1 MNIDRTLWEHKEWLG
16 LLQPI
21 GLVVAPPALIRSQ
34 AIIDRGK
41 LIELQ
46 QEFKQHLAPEP
57 LPNGE
62 PWIADLLAMGKQVL
76 GWPEKMIIRELPPE
90 LEIALPDYGE
100 TLQADYGLKN
110 REGNEWLFLI
120 KIVSPGTNLDRAETE
135 KPGQGWKASPQAKF
149 ERLLRETQNPIGLL
163 CNGTEMRLIYAPRGE
178 SSGYLTFPVKAMTE
192 VAGRLI
198 LGALEMLLGKSRLYI
213 VPPEHRLPKLLENS
227 RQYQAEVSTQL
238 SIQVVD
244 ALWELLRGLQTGDA
258 AVQGQLLKELRQTP
272 EGRTHIYGGLITILM
287 RLVFLLYAED
297 EGLMPDEPVYQ
308 RNYAVSGLYEKLR
321 QDAGQYPDTM
331 DLRYGAYAGLLSL
344 FRLVYDGGGPYEDY
358 LPARHGQLFD
368 PDVYAFLEGR
378 PEGSKFK
385 KIDEP
390 LNIPQIPDGVIY
402 RILDKLVMLNGE
414 RLSYRALDVEDIG
427 SVYEGIMGFEVQ
439 TAPGLSIALSP
450 QDIVINVEDLLAA
463 KPGDRAN
470 LLKDWAECSLP
481 SKGATEL
488 KQAKTIEDILA
499 ALGRR
504 ISDRTQNLLPKG
516 SLYLQPGEERRKS
529 GSHYTPRALTGPI
542 VANTLKPILAQFGS
556 QPTAEQILSLKIC
569 DPAMGSGAFL
579 VEVCRQLA
587 ELLVASEE
595 KPQTSRGAGERG
607 SRGAEEQGNE
617 GKATP
622 IIQAR
627 RKIAQRCLYGVDKN
641 PFAVNLAK
649 LSLWLVTL
657 AKDAP
662 FTFVDHALKCGDSLV
677 GLTTKEVGAFVD
689 ITVGLPLYDS
699 VNNQVKQSESFRLK
713 IQATDTQTDA
723 DAAAN
728 EERWNQSESALENAR
743 FAAWAKVAA
752 FFAGAGKNKSEKAEI
767 EEKYRLLVEKN
778 LTNSIPP
785 TPLKKGGK
793 DATQNPS
800 LVNEVEGI
808 SPQKPMAV
816 LRGVGGI
823 CPTPFNWEMEFPEV
837 FNRPNPGFDCIVG
850 NPPFLGGKRIS
861 TNYGDQYLAWLKEI
875 HPESNGNADLVAH
888 FFRRSF
894 NLIRDYGTFGL
905 IATNT
910 ISQGDTRSSGLRFIC
925 NNGGMIY
932 HATQRY
938 RWPGMAAVVV
948 SLVHI
953 LKVGRSPQPPLK
965 RVASEDPNSPP
976 LLKGGQGGD
985 QNPLPQ
991 PILDGRPVKK
1001 ITAFLFN
1008 DGGNDDPKP
1017 LLANGEKSF
1026 IGSYVLGMGF
1036 TFDDSN
1042 EEATPIAEMHR
1053 LIAANPRNQEAIFP
1067 YIGGSEVN
1075 SSPTHAHHRYV
1086 INFGEMSEKE
1096 ARENYPDLMQIV
1108 EAKVKPERLK
1118 KPGSYSKQWWLFGRR
1133 NQEGQKAIA
1142 PLSRVLVCAQT
1153 SKYFSF
1159 VFLENQFVYDQ
1170 KLVIFPLDKF
1180 SQFIVMQSRIH
1191 ETWARFFGSSMK
1203 DDPVYAPS
1211 DCFQTFPFPENWET
1225 DANLE
1230 KIGQTYYETRAQ
1242 LMIQNNQ
1249 GLTDTYNRFHDPN
1262 ETDPEILELRQ
1273 LHQQM
1278 DLAVLAA
1285 YGWSDINPECGF
1297 ALDYLDTDSDQS
1309 YPPDIQERIDSHD
1322 LFFPTAEAA
1331 LEFENV
1337 VRTGKRKLPWRYRW
1351 DETTHN
1357 DILARLLEL
1366 NQQRYDA
1373 EIRLGK
1379 HSQGKKQQTKQKS
1392 KPKKEGNSDQLNL
1405 LT

>member
-1 MNIDRTLWEHKEWLG
+1 MNIDRTLFEHKEWLG

-21 GLVVAPPALIRSQ
+21 GLVVAPPALIKAQ
-34 AIIDRGK
+34 ANIDRGK

-46 QEFKQHLAPEP
+46 QKFKEYLAPEP

-62 PWIADLLAMGKQVL
+62 PWISDLLEMGKQVL
-76 GWPEKMIIRELPPE
+76 EWPEKVIVRELPAE
-90 LEIALPDYGE
+90 LSVFLRDYGE
-100 TLQADYGLKN
+100 ILQADYALKN

-120 KIVSPGTNLDRAETE
+120 KIVSPGTDLDRAETE

-163 CNGTEMRLIYAPRGE
+163 CNGTEIRLIYAPRGE

-198 LGALEMLLGKSRLYI
+198 LGALEMLLGKSRLYT
-213 VPPEHRLPKLLENS
+213 VPAKDRLPQILANS

-238 SIQVVD
+238 SAQVLD
-244 ALWELLRGLQTGDA
+244 ALWELLRGMQTADA
-258 AVQGQLLKELRQTP
+258 AVQGQLLKELRQNP
-272 EGRTHIYGGLITILM
+272 EGKTHIYGGLITILM

-308 RNYAVSGLYEKLR
+308 RYYAVSGLYEKLR
-321 QDAGQYPDTM
+321 NDAGQYPDTM

-368 PDVYAFLEGR
+368 PDVYGFLEGR

-385 KIDEP
+385 DIQEP

-402 RILDKLVMLNGE
+402 RILDKLVMLNGD
-414 RLSYRALDVEDIG
+414 RLSYRSLDVEDIG

-439 TAPGLSIALSP
+439 TAPDLSIALSP
-450 QDIVINVEDLLAA
+450 QDIVINVAELLAA
-463 KPGDRAN
+463 KPGDRAK

-481 SKGATEL
+481 TKGATEL

-504 ISDRTQNLLPKG
+504 ISDRTHNLLPKG

-556 QPTAEQILSLKIC
+556 NPTAEQILSLKIC

-587 ELLVASEE
+587 ELLVVAD
-595 KPQTSRGAGERG
+595 
-607 SRGAEEQGNE
+607 
-617 GKATP
+617 ATETGFLKETRFLSTTQIP

-677 GLTTKEVGAFVD
+677 GLTTKEIGAFVD
-689 ITVGLPLYDS
+689 PTADLPLS
-699 VNNQVKQSESFRLK
+699 KLLNNQVRESEDFRLQ

-723 DAAAN
+723 DAEAN
-728 EERWNQSESALENAR
+728 AERWNQSESALENAR

-752 FFAGAGKNKSEKAEI
+752 FFDGASKNKSEKAEI
-767 EEKYRLLVEKN
+767 EEKYRLLVENSLSGDGDARNRVFSKN
-778 LTNSIPP
+778 PVSTS
-785 TPLKKGGK
+785 
-793 DATQNPS
+793 
-800 LVNEVEGI
+800 NEVSI
-808 SPQKPMAV
+808 
-816 LRGVGGI
+816 
-823 CPTPFNWEMEFPEV
+823 PTPFNWEVEFPEV

-850 NPPFLGGKRIS
+850 NPPFAGKNTII
-861 TNYGDQYLAWLKEI
+861 NGNPEGYVDWLKEV
-875 HPESNGNADLVAH
+875 HPESHGNADLVAH

-894 NLIRDYGTFGL
+894 NLIRDYGTLGL

-925 NNGGMIY
+925 NHGGMIY

-953 LKVGRSPQPPLK
+953 FKGGKNIGVGTGAPPL
-965 RVASEDPNSPP
+965 
-976 LLKGGQGGD
+976 Q
-985 QNPLPQ
+985 LPQ
-991 PILDGRPVKK
+991 PILDGRPVNK

-1017 LLANGEKSF
+1017 LLANAEKSF
-1026 IGSYVLGMGF
+1026 QGSIVLGMGF

-1042 EEATPIAEMHR
+1042 ADATPIAEMHR
-1053 LIAANPRNQEAIFP
+1053 LIAANPQNQEVIFP

-1086 INFGEMSEKE
+1086 INFGEMSEQE
-1096 ARENYPDLMQIV
+1096 AREGYPDLMQIV
-1108 EAKVKPERLK
+1108 EAKVKPERAKLTRNAIGRK
-1118 KPGSYSKQWWLFGRR
+1118 RADFWWQYGSAAKELY
-1133 NQEGQKAIA
+1133 KAIA
-1142 PLSRVLVCAQT
+1142 PLSRVLVIACAAT
-1153 SKYFSF
+1153 KYLGFAFLPSNMVFSH
-1159 VFLENQFVYDQ
+1159 
-1170 KLVIFPLDKF
+1170 KLVVFPLDKF
-1180 SQFIVMQSRIH
+1180 SQFTVMQSRIH
-1191 ETWARFFGSSMK
+1191 EIWSIFFSATLE
-1203 DDPVYAPS
+1203 DRLTYNPT
-1211 DCFQTFPFPENWET
+1211 DCFETFPFPENWET

-1230 KIGQTYYETRAQ
+1230 QIGQTYYETRAQ
-1242 LMIQNNQ
+1242 LMIENNQ

-1262 ETDPEILELRQ
+1262 ETDPEILQLREL
-1273 LHQQM
+1273 HEQM
-1278 DLAVLAA
+1278 DLAVLSA
-1285 YGWSDINPECGF
+1285 YGWSDPTPECGF
-1297 ALDYLDTDSDQS
+1297 ALDYLDTDPDHS
-1309 YPPDIQERIDSHD
+1309 YPPDIQDRIDSHD
-1322 LFFPTAEAA
+1322 LFFPTADAA
-1331 LEFENV
+1331 LEFANAV
-1337 VRTGKRKLPWRYRW
+1337 QTGKRKLPWRRRW
-1351 DETTHN
+1351 DEPTHN
-1357 DILARLLEL
+1357 DILARLLQL
-1366 NQQRYDA
+1366 NQERYDA

-1379 HSQGKKQQTKQKS
+1379 HSQGKKKQTKPPS
-1392 KPKKEGNSDQLNL
+1392 KPKKEVNSDQLNL
-1405 LT
+1405 L

>member
-1 MNIDRTLWEHKEWLG
+1 MNIDRTLFEHKEWLG

-21 GLVVAPPALIRSQ
+21 GLVVAPPALIKAQ
-34 AIIDRGK
+34 ANIDRGK

-46 QEFKQHLAPEP
+46 QKFKEYLAPEP

-62 PWIADLLAMGKQVL
+62 PWISDLLEMGKQVL
-76 GWPEKMIIRELPPE
+76 EWPEKVIVRELPAE
-90 LEIALPDYGE
+90 LSVFLRDYGE
-100 TLQADYGLKN
+100 ILQADYGLKN

-120 KIVSPGTNLDRAETE
+120 KIVSPGTDLDRAETE

-163 CNGTEMRLIYAPRGE
+163 CNGTEIRLIYAPRGE

-198 LGALEMLLGKSRLYI
+198 LGALEMLLGKSRLYT
-213 VPPEHRLPKLLENS
+213 VPAKDRLPQILANS

-238 SIQVVD
+238 SAQVLD
-244 ALWELLRGLQTGDA
+244 ALWELLRGMQTADA
-258 AVQGQLLKELRQTP
+258 AVQGQLLKELRQNP
-272 EGRTHIYGGLITILM
+272 EGKTHIYGGLITILM

-308 RNYAVSGLYEKLR
+308 RYYAVSGLYEKLR
-321 QDAGQYPDTM
+321 NDAGQYPDTM

-368 PDVYAFLEGR
+368 PDVYGFLEGR

-385 KIDEP
+385 DIEEP
-390 LNIPQIPDGVIY
+390 LNVPQIPDGTIY
-402 RILDKLVMLNGE
+402 RILDKLVMLNGD
-414 RLSYRALDVEDIG
+414 RLSYRSLDVEDIG

-439 TAPGLSIALSP
+439 TAPDLSIALSP
-450 QDIVINVEDLLAA
+450 QDIVINVAELLAA
-463 KPGDRAN
+463 KPGDRAK

-481 SKGATEL
+481 TKGATEL

-542 VANTLKPILAQFGS
+542 VANTLKPILQQFGS
-556 QPTAEQILSLKIC
+556 NPTAEQILSLKIC

-587 ELLVASEE
+587 ELLVVADATETGFLEE
-595 KPQTSRGAGERG
+595 TRFLSTTQI
-607 SRGAEEQGNE
+607 
-617 GKATP
+617 P

-677 GLTTKEVGAFVD
+677 GLTTKEIGAFVD
-689 ITVGLPLYDS
+689 PTADLPLS
-699 VNNQVKQSESFRLK
+699 KLLNNQVRESEDFRLQ

-723 DAAAN
+723 DAEAN
-728 EERWNQSESALENAR
+728 AERWNQSESALENAR

-752 FFAGAGKNKSEKAEI
+752 FFDGASKNKSEKVEI
-767 EEKYRLLVEKN
+767 ENKYRLLVENSLSGDGDARNRVFSKN
-778 LTNSIPP
+778 PVSTS
-785 TPLKKGGK
+785 
-793 DATQNPS
+793 
-800 LVNEVEGI
+800 NEVSI
-808 SPQKPMAV
+808 
-816 LRGVGGI
+816 
-823 CPTPFNWEMEFPEV
+823 PTPFNWEVEFPEV

-850 NPPFLGGKRIS
+850 NPPFAGKNTII
-861 TNYGDQYLAWLKEI
+861 NGNPEGYVDWLKEV
-875 HPESNGNADLVAH
+875 HPESHGNADLVAH

-894 NLIRDYGTFGL
+894 NLIRDYGTLGL

-925 NNGGMIY
+925 NHGGMIY

-953 LKVGRSPQPPLK
+953 FKGGKNIGVGTGAPPL
-965 RVASEDPNSPP
+965 
-976 LLKGGQGGD
+976 Q
-985 QNPLPQ
+985 LPQ

-1017 LLANGEKSF
+1017 LLANAEKSF

-1036 TFDDSN
+1036 TFDDRN
-1042 EEATPIAEMHR
+1042 ADATPIAEMHR
-1053 LIAANPRNQEAIFP
+1053 LIAANPQNQEVIFP

-1075 SSPTHAHHRYV
+1075 SSPTHQYYRYA
-1086 INFGEMSEKE
+1086 IDFFDREESECW
-1096 ARENYPDLMQIV
+1096 ENYPDLMQIV
-1108 EAKVKPERLK
+1108 HDKVKPERDVQKRKALCERWWQYAEKRPGLK
-1118 KPGSYSKQWWLFGRR
+1118 
-1133 NQEGQKAIA
+1133 KAIA
-1142 PLSRVLVCAQT
+1142 PLSRVLVCSLHSANL
-1153 SKYFSF
+1153 SFAFLSANSVFSHALA
-1159 VFLENQFVYDQ
+1159 VFSLET
-1170 KLVIFPLDKF
+1170 F
-1180 SQFIVMQSRIH
+1180 SAFTILQSRIH
-1191 ETWARFFGSSMK
+1191 ETWARFFGSSLE
-1203 DDPVYAPS
+1203 DRLRYTPT
-1211 DCFQTFPFPENWET
+1211 DCFETFPFPENWET
-1225 DANLE
+1225 EANLE
-1230 KIGQTYYETRAQ
+1230 QIGQTYYETRAQ
-1242 LMIQNNQ
+1242 LMIENNQ

-1262 ETDPEILELRQ
+1262 ETDPEILQLREL
-1273 LHQQM
+1273 HEQM
-1278 DLAVLAA
+1278 DLAVLSA
-1285 YGWSDINPECGF
+1285 YGWSDLTPECGF
-1297 ALDYLDTDSDQS
+1297 ALDYLDTDPDHS
-1309 YPPDIQERIDSHD
+1309 YPPDIQDRIDSHD
-1322 LFFPTAEAA
+1322 LFFPTADAA
-1331 LEFENV
+1331 LEFANAV
-1337 VRTGKRKLPWRYRW
+1337 QTGKRKLPWRRRW
-1351 DETTHN
+1351 DEPTHN
-1357 DILARLLEL
+1357 DILARLLQL
-1366 NQQRYDA
+1366 NQERYDA

-1379 HSQGKKQQTKQKS
+1379 HSQGKKKQSKPPS
-1392 KPKKEGNSDQLNL
+1392 KPKKEVNSDQLNL
-1405 LT
+1405 L

>member
-1 MNIDRTLWEHKEWLG
+1 MNIDRTLYEHKEWLG
-16 LLQPI
+16 LLQPV
-21 GLVVAPPALIRSQ
+21 GLVVAPPALVRSQ
-34 AIIDRGK
+34 AIIDRAK

-46 QEFKQHLAPEP
+46 QKFKKHLAPSL

-62 PWIADLLAMGKQVL
+62 LWISDLLEMGKQVL
-76 GWPEKMIIRELPPE
+76 GWPEKAIVRELPAE
-90 LEIALPDYGE
+90 LSVFLREYGE
-100 TLQADYGLKN
+100 ILQADYGLKN
-110 REGNEWLFLI
+110 RQGNEWLFLI
-120 KIVSPGTNLDRAETE
+120 KIVSPGTDLDRAETE
-135 KPGQGWKASPQAKF
+135 KPEQGWKASPQAKF
-149 ERLLRETQNPIGLL
+149 ERLLRETKNPIGLL
-163 CNGTEMRLIYAPRGE
+163 CNGTEIRLIYAPSGE

-213 VPPEHRLPKLLENS
+213 VPAEHQLPQLLANS

-238 SIQVVD
+238 SAQVLD
-244 ALWELLRGLQTGDA
+244 ALWELLRGLQTADS
-258 AVQGQLLKELRQTP
+258 AVGGKLLGELRSNP
-272 EGRTHIYGGLITILM
+272 EGRIHIYGGLITILM

-308 RNYAVSGLYEKLR
+308 RHYAVSGLYEKLR
-321 QDAGQYPDTM
+321 NDAGQYPDTM
-331 DLRYGAYAGLLSL
+331 DLRYGAYARLLSL

-368 PDVYAFLEGR
+368 PDVYGFLEGR
-378 PEGSKFK
+378 PEGSKFRDIK
-385 KIDEP
+385 EP
-390 LNIPQIPDGVIY
+390 LDNIPQISDGVIY

-439 TAPGLSIALSP
+439 TASSLSIALSP
-450 QDIVINVEDLLAA
+450 QDIVISIEELLAA
-463 KPGDRAN
+463 KPGDRAK
-470 LLKDWAECSLP
+470 LLKDKAECKITGKALE
-481 SKGATEL
+481 EL

-499 ALGRR
+499 VLGRR

-529 GSHYTPRALTGPI
+529 GSHYTPRALTEPI
-542 VANTLKPILAQFGS
+542 VANTLKPILEQFGPK
-556 QPTAEQILSLKIC
+556 PTAEQILSLKIC

-587 ELLVASEE
+587 DLLVVAETTEE
-595 KPQTSRGAGERG
+595 TNHKDTKDTKEI
-607 SRGAEEQGNE
+607 
-617 GKATP
+617 P

-657 AKDAP
+657 SKDAP

-677 GLTTKEVGAFVD
+677 GLTTKEIGAFVD
-689 ITVGLPLYDS
+689 PTAGLPLFEF
-699 VNNQVKQSESFRLK
+699 VKEKVQESESYRCQ
-713 IQATDTQTDA
+713 IQGTDTITDA
-723 DAAAN
+723 DAEAN
-728 EERWNQSESALENAR
+728 AQRWEQAELALEDAR

-752 FFAGAGKNKSEKAEI
+752 FFEGVSKNKSEKVEI
-767 EEKYRLLVEKN
+767 EEKYRRLVQET
-778 LTNSIPP
+778 LAGDRSQFSPR
-785 TPLKKGGK
+785 
-793 DATQNPS
+793 NPVS
-800 LVNEVEGI
+800 V
-808 SPQKPMAV
+808 
-816 LRGVGGI
+816 
-823 CPTPFNWEMEFPEV
+823 PTPFNWEIEFPEV
-837 FNRPNPGFDCIVG
+837 FNRDNPGFDCIVG
-850 NPPFLGGKRIS
+850 NPPFAGKNNIINS
-861 TNYGDQYLAWLKEI
+861 NLEGYVDWLKEI
-875 HPESNGNADLVAH
+875 HPESHGNADLVAH

-894 NLIRDYGTFGL
+894 NLIRNYGTFGL

-925 NNGGMIY
+925 NHGGMIY
-932 HATQRY
+932 HATRRY

-953 LKVGRSPQPPLK
+953 FKVGKNIGVDKGTPPL
-965 RVASEDPNSPP
+965 PPP
-976 LLKGGQGGD
+976 LQ
-985 QNPLPQ
+985 LPQ

-1017 LLANGEKSF
+1017 LLANAEKSF
-1026 IGSYVLGMGF
+1026 QGSYVLGMGF

-1042 EEATPIAEMHR
+1042 EDATPIAEMHR
-1053 LIAANPRNQEAIFP
+1053 LIAANPQNQAVIFP

-1096 ARENYPDLMQIV
+1096 AREGYPDLMAIV

-1118 KPGSYSKQWWLFGRR
+1118 QNEETFKRYWWQFARTRPEL
-1133 NQEGQKAIA
+1133 QKAIA
-1142 PLSRVLVCAQT
+1142 PLSRVLAISRVSQHGAFT
-1153 SKYFSF
+1153 
-1159 VFLENQFVYDQ
+1159 FLENKMIFADA
-1170 KLVIFPLDKF
+1170 LVVFADEKNAFFTIL
-1180 SQFIVMQSRIH
+1180 QSRIH
-1191 ETWARFFGSSMK
+1191 ETWARFFGSSME
-1203 DDPVYAPS
+1203 DSLRYIPT
-1211 DCFQTFPFPENWET
+1211 DCFQTFPFPDNWET

-1230 KIGQTYYETRAQ
+1230 QIGQTYYETRAQ

-1262 ETDPEILELRQ
+1262 ETDPEIRQLRE
-1273 LHQQM
+1273 LHQQI
-1278 DLAVLAA
+1278 DIAVLSA
-1285 YGWSDINPECGF
+1285 YGWSDLNPECGF
-1297 ALDYLDTDSDQS
+1297 ALDYLDTDPDQT
-1309 YPPDIQERIDSHD
+1309 YPPEIQDRIDSHD
-1322 LFFPTAEAA
+1322 LFFPTADAA
-1331 LEFENV
+1331 LEFANAV
-1337 VRTGKRKLPWRYRW
+1337 QTGKRKLPWRYRW

-1357 DILARLLEL
+1357 DILARLLQL
-1366 NQQRYDA
+1366 NQERYDA

-1379 HSQGKKQQTKQKS
+1379 HSQGEKKQTKRK
-1392 KPKKEGNSDQLNL
+1392 KKVKKEGDSDQLNL
-1405 LT
+1405 L